1 MLDMPPKYYGAAAQ
15 YNKPAA
21 GGGLGGIGKIAM
33 IVGFIAFVILI
44 LIGGF
49 MLVGSLTKG
58 PQDEF
63 VSLAA
68 RTANLQTLF
77 DKQRANLTNGDL
89 KKINA
94 EAATLLQSSAIDLK
108 NQAGTLY
115 GVQEIPEAVNAAEA
129 MGDAQDALDKA
140 KVSGTFDRTYVTQL
154 TDKVNGTFDLAKKL
168 KGEVDDKAT
177 KTMLDRMMAALTAIN
192 DQLSKVQL

>member
-33 IVGFIAFVILI
+33 IVGFIAFVILS